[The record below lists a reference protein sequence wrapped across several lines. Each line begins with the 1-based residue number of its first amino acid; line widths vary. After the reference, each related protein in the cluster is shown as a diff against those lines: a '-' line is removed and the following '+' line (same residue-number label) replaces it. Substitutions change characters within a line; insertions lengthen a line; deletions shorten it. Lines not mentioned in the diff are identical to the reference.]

1 MQLRYKLCALRIA
14 IALVASSVN
23 AEYQDNYY
31 FNDMF
36 WYAKSTSGIEN
47 IIQNGN
53 EVTFKLISDI
63 CINDRDNDCGRDVL
77 RNQLQQKHS
86 DVKLNV
92 PVKYSFEFKKENMHG
107 TMLKIWELKPFGGNT
122 NTVPTISINTTWINV
137 KYSNDHDMSNTAHK
151 DFTFIPNVWN
161 NIIVETLQT
170 TNDNGYV
177 IIKLNNKI
185 VFEYHGQ
192 TSYHHRFP
200 LQYWIGPYICCGHP
214 DDEPN
219 HKIMYKNI
227 S

>member
-63 CINDRDNDCGRDVL
+63 CINDRDNDCGRDIL

-86 DVKLNV
+86 DAKLNV
-92 PVKYSFEFKKENMHG
+92 PANPSAWLPVC
-107 TMLKIWELKPFGGNT
+107 GGAL
-122 NTVPTISINTTWINV
+122 PAR
-137 KYSNDHDMSNTAHK
+137 K
-151 DFTFIPNVWN
+151 
-161 NIIVETLQT
+161 
-170 TNDNGYV
+170 
-177 IIKLNNKI
+177 
-185 VFEYHGQ
+185 
-192 TSYHHRFP
+192 
-200 LQYWIGPYICCGHP
+200 
-214 DDEPN
+214 
-219 HKIMYKNI
+219 
-227 S
+227 